1 MRLKDPLQGVKMAQ
15 GHIIIHIIFFVLLS
29 LLPFLNSG
37 YRPTDAKDIEAT
49 KMQHVAI
56 HRLKWGHF
64 ATFIV
69 IMGSL
74 ILKKYHMYNR
84 A

>member
-15 GHIIIHIIFFVLLS
+15 GHIIIHIIFFVLIAI
-29 LLPFLNSG
+29 LPFLQSNYKS
-37 YRPTDAKDIEAT
+37 TSKSDIEAT
-49 KMQHVAI
+49 AKQHIAI
-56 HRLKWGHF
+56 RRLKWGHL
-64 ATFIV
+64 ATLICITV
-69 IMGSL
+69 SL